1 VLTDQTSPL
10 HDLTDLQLTI
20 LDVLWERGEATVV
33 EVTEALLEERAL
45 AMSTVATLLT
55 RLEKRGIVAHRTEGR
70 QYVFRALVS
79 RDRVRESMLTALT
92 QRLFRGDVSELLA
105 HLVSESEIS
114 AGDLERVRALVE
126 QKSKEDE
133 R

>member
-1 VLTDQTSPL
+1 MSTDQSSPL

-55 RLEKRGIVAHRTEGR
+55 RLEKRGVVAHRTEGR
-70 QYVFRALVS
+70 QYVYRALVS

-92 QRLFRGDVSELLA
+92 QRLFRGDVSELLT

-114 AGDLERVRALVE
+114 GGDLDRVRALIE
-126 QKSKEDE
+126 MKSKEEE